1 MIAIALVYNPNCKAA
16 SYGADFDCQ
25 PLRGTPYAVWVAY
38 LSVISSGII
47 ISIIIWIGIILNRAF
62 REFIVIKFNN

>member
-1 MIAIALVYNPNCKAA
+1 LIAIALVYNPGAA
-16 SYGADFDCQ
+16 FDCQ